1 MAAEEAQTVA
11 HRLLTEP
18 ETCTLATATT
28 DGHPEAATIR
38 YVGTEDYTV
47 YFNTGTTYRKYD
59 NLTENGNTAVVI
71 TANNQSLQIEG
82 TATELAGDAAAAAE
96 ERYVEKYGRSNYLT
110 APDSTMFRIDPEWVR
125 VLVDARYP
133 PDYVTLLGE

>member
-1 MAAEEAQTVA
+1 MSVEEAKTVA
-11 HRLLTEP
+11 QRLLTDP
-18 ETCTLATATT
+18 ETCTLATATG
-28 DGHPEAATIR
+28 DGRPEAATIR
-38 YVGTEDYTV
+38 YVGAEDYTV

-59 NLTENGNTAVVI
+59 NLTENEKTAVVI

-82 TATELAGDAAAAAE
+82 AATELSGEAAAAAK
-96 ERYVEKYGRSNYLT
+96 ERYIEKYGRSKYLT

-133 PDYVTLLGE
+133 PEYVTLVGE